1 MTLDMLFRPR
11 SIAVLGASS
20 KKGKIGYELVNNLV
34 KHNFSGKIYPI
45 NPKGGSVL
53 GIKMYKSLNKVNDK
67 IDLAL
72 IALPAEKIIDIVK
85 ELGEKGTG
93 SAVIYT
99 AGFSEIGNVELE
111 EKLKKIILDY
121 GIRVIGP
128 NCAGV
133 IYYGHNLYGAFV
145 PGLRDGELALLSQS
159 GAMTAVITEY
169 LYSKNLGLDL
179 LVSYG
184 NKIDV
189 SDEEIIQYFDEDK
202 KIKVFMIYAEGLREG
217 EGRRFF
223 KVIKNVDKPVVMF
236 KGGRGKAGARAAK
249 SHTGVLAGSYR
260 VYRGAMKQLGVYLVD
275 EFYEFVDVAEAL
287 AYLNI
292 SKGDRIG
299 LVTNSGGPGVIL
311 TDKLEKLNM
320 PLPETPRQIMK
331 KLSFMP
337 NFMNRGNPIDLTANG
352 TEELY
357 YHVLSILL
365 RSNWPDIIVALHVPP
380 SFVDPI
386 AIAKAIKD
394 AYIDSKSEKPLIPL
408 IFGDKRWE
416 AYKIF
421 WKEPR
426 LPTPYSHTS
435 AAKAVDAL
443 IQYGIRKRKKN

>member
-1 MTLDMLFRPR
+1 MSLDVLFRPS
-11 SIAVLGASS
+11 SIAILGASS
-20 KKGKIGYELVNNLV
+20 KKGKVGYELVNNLV

-45 NPKGGSVL
+45 NPKGGNVL
-53 GIKMYKSLNKVNDK
+53 ELKIYKTLDEIDKK

-72 IALPAEKIIDIVK
+72 VALPAGKIIDTMK
-85 ELGEKGTG
+85 KLGEKKVG
-93 SAVIYT
+93 SAIIYT

-111 EKLKKIILDY
+111 SEVKRIILDY

-169 LYSKNLGLDL
+169 LYSKNLGLNL

-189 SDEEIIQYFDEDK
+189 SDEEIIQYFDDDK
-202 KIKVFMIYAEGLREG
+202 KIKVFMLYVEGLRKN

-223 KVIKNVDKPVVMF
+223 EVVKNVNKPIVMF

-249 SHTGVLAGSYR
+249 SHTGVLAGQYR
-260 VYRGAMKQLGVYLVD
+260 IYKGGMNQLGIYLVD
-275 EFYEFVDVAEAL
+275 EFYELVDVAEAL
-287 AYLNI
+287 AYLKPPRGEN
-292 SKGDRIG
+292 IG
-299 LVTNSGGPGVIL
+299 LVTNSGGPGVVL
-311 TDKLEKLNM
+311 TDKLENLNM
-320 PLPETPRQIMK
+320 PLPETPRHIFE

-337 NFMNRGNPIDLTANG
+337 SFMNRGNPIDLTANG

-357 YHVLSILL
+357 YHVLSVLL
-365 RSNWPDIIVALHVPP
+365 KDDWPDIIIALHVPP

-394 AYIDSKSEKPLIPL
+394 AYVDSKSDKPLIPL

-421 WKEPR
+421 WENPR
-426 LPTPYSHTS
+426 LPTPFSHTS
-435 AAKAVDAL
+435 AAKIVDAL
-443 IQYGIRKRKKN
+443 IQRRLRIR